1 MSLNYRR
8 NFIFI
13 LLYVIIGVVFGVF
26 LVANLDLSKQ
36 VKAEKEIKESVSGV
50 GSTEL
55 GKIQESFIK
64 IAEEVGS
71 AVVSI
76 STVSTRRVGV
86 GGDFFEFPFGRDD
99 FFDRFFRDFFGDLPE
114 REYKQM
120 GLGSGVIIDK
130 KGYILTNEHVVKD
143 ADDIT
148 VTLPDGREFKGEI
161 LGTDPRSDLAVIKID
176 ADNLPVAKLGDS
188 DKLRIGE
195 WSVAIGNPFGFYLK
209 SSIPTV
215 TVGVISA
222 LHRHLPMT
230 SYRSRL
236 YTDLIQTDAAI
247 NPGNSGGPLVNL
259 KGEVIGI
266 NVAIMSSTGG
276 YQGIGF
282 AIPINT
288 AKFRLDNL
296 IKGIE
301 VEYGW
306 LGVSVQ
312 DITKDLADYFRLE
325 DRKGVLVAK
334 VFKNSPADKA
344 GVKEGDIIKEFDGK
358 KIEDVRGLI
367 NIVSCT
373 KVGKRVKVLIIRD
386 NKPLTLTVKV
396 GKRPEDISALTES
409 TSGKWNGMTVAD
421 ITSDLSSKYNIPAGE
436 GVVVTEVERGS
447 VASLAGIRVGDII
460 LSINRKPINSVKDFN
475 RVTKDIKKGES
486 VLIHTDRGYIIIK
499 TND

>member
-13 LLYVIIGVVFGVF
+13 FLYVIIGVVFGVF

-50 GSTEL
+50 ESTEL

-209 SSIPTV
+209 SSVPTV

-282 AIPINT
+282 A
-288 AKFRLDNL
+288 
-296 IKGIE
+296 
-301 VEYGW
+301 
-306 LGVSVQ
+306 
-312 DITKDLADYFRLE
+312 
-325 DRKGVLVAK
+325 
-334 VFKNSPADKA
+334 
-344 GVKEGDIIKEFDGK
+344 
-358 KIEDVRGLI
+358 
-367 NIVSCT
+367 
-373 KVGKRVKVLIIRD
+373 
-386 NKPLTLTVKV
+386 
-396 GKRPEDISALTES
+396 
-409 TSGKWNGMTVAD
+409 
-421 ITSDLSSKYNIPAGE
+421 
-436 GVVVTEVERGS
+436 
-447 VASLAGIRVGDII
+447 
-460 LSINRKPINSVKDFN
+460 
-475 RVTKDIKKGES
+475 
-486 VLIHTDRGYIIIK
+486 
-499 TND
+499 